1 MIAATSFSSNFP
13 PPQKKP
19 TTLTNTSTS
28 LNYNTQFISLL
39 LNCSSLQELHQL
51 HAQFVKTG
59 AINDSVLLTRLI
71 SLCSL
76 LDFSNVEYIH
86 RILFSVSNG
95 NRIIWNSIFQ
105 EFSVSSVPEQSL
117 LLFIKMIEG
126 DKSSSVNSHVI
137 PSILKACSRIMGAS
151 EGIQIHGI
159 CVKLNTMADSYVQ
172 NAMIQMYS
180 KCGQLFEARQVF
192 DKMPDKNVVSWN
204 SIITCYAELGRW
216 EDVKIL
222 FWLMV
227 EESFLIPNSITLV
240 KMISACTKSGDFEAG
255 KWVHQYILENGIRVC
270 LNLGNTLMNMYA
282 KMGEMNEARRLFDQM
297 WEQDVVSWTTL
308 VSGYAGSG
316 SLDVAREFFDRIP
329 NRNVIA
335 WNAMFAGYVSNG
347 CFLEAVLL
355 FRDMLVFSENP
366 DRATIL
372 SVLAAC
378 VGLEDIFTAR
388 TIHGFVCKGGIDW
401 TVDLVN
407 CFIRMY
413 TKCGSMYS
421 AELLFKRMHMKN
433 EITFTTMIVGYVQ
446 CGAEEVALEIFYKMP
461 YKDIISWNALL
472 AVLNQ
477 CSYFNEALSIFL
489 DMLRANVRPNKLTLV
504 SMLSACANAG
514 AFDLGQWIHAYID
527 RNNIETDNHLLSSLI
542 DMYAKCGSIEI
553 AVELFAKVQNKDLLI
568 WSIMI
573 RGLAMNGHG
582 NLALDLFEEMLQFGV
597 EPDSITFIGVLSACS
612 HAGLVDKGRHYF
624 DMMTRLYKI
633 SPEAEHYSCMVDI
646 FGRRGLLL
654 EAKDFIEDIPRNCN
668 EKAIWGALLGACRI
682 HGNVELAKYAANHLL
697 ELDPNSSGGYVLLS
711 NIYAETS
718 NWNDVVE
725 VRKLMK
731 MKGVAKLPGCSC
743 IELNGVVQEFFA
755 GDISHPQCEQIYRIL
770 EELERHM
777 GSTDSEYEYY
787 SLDRLLCPQR
797 CLKNWD

>member
-1 MIAATSFSSNFP
+1 
-13 PPQKKP
+13 
-19 TTLTNTSTS
+19 
-28 LNYNTQFISLL
+28 
-39 LNCSSLQELHQL
+39 
-51 HAQFVKTG
+51 
-59 AINDSVLLTRLI
+59 
-71 SLCSL
+71 
-76 LDFSNVEYIH
+76 
-86 RILFSVSNG
+86 
-95 NRIIWNSIFQ
+95 
-105 EFSVSSVPEQSL
+105 
-117 LLFIKMIEG
+117 MIEG
-126 DKSSSVNSHVI
+126 DKTSSVNSHII
-137 PSILKACSRIMGAS
+137 PSILKACSRIMGDS
-151 EGIQIHGI
+151 EGTQIHGI
-159 CVKLNTMADSYVQ
+159 CVKLNTLADSYVQ

-180 KCGQLFEARQVF
+180 KCGQLIDARQVF

-227 EESFLIPNSITLV
+227 EESFLTPNSITVV
-240 KMISACTKSGDFEAG
+240 KMISACSKSGDFEAG
-255 KWVHQYILENGIRVC
+255 KWVHQYILENGIQVC

-282 KMGEMNEARRLFDQM
+282 KMGEIKEARRLFDQM
-297 WEQDVVSWTTL
+297 SEQDVVSWTTL
-308 VSGYAGSG
+308 VTGYAASG
-316 SLDVAREFFDRIP
+316 SLDIAREIFDRIP

-355 FRDMLVFSENP
+355 FRDMLVSSENP

-413 TKCGSMYS
+413 TKWQVWQHVLCDGFSNDVVVVVKTGFFS
-421 AELLFKRMHMKN
+421 LLFKRMHMKN

-446 CGAEEVALEIFYKMP
+446 CGAKEVALEIFYKMP
-461 YKDIISWNALL
+461 YKDIVSWNALL

-597 EPDSITFIGVLSACS
+597 EPDGITFIGVLSACS

-633 SPEAEHYSCMVDI
+633 SPEAEHYSCMVDN

-654 EAKDFIEDIPRNCN
+654 EAKDFIEDISRNCN

-711 NIYAETS
+711 NIYAESS

-743 IELNGVVQEFFA
+743 NELNGVVQEFFA

-770 EELERHM
+770 EELKRHM
-777 GSTDSEYEYY
+777 GSTDRTQNQDVTGDVCLYLAEVSSPSTLPRVYKSADMILDVPEFKITMLLEKFVCLPKAPSPLSVPPVYEAAEAFNLTITLLIDLEF
-787 SLDRLLCPQR
+787 SLVLADEHMSVSSTRHYLSMFGDPQ
-797 CLKNWD
+797 LQLWIG